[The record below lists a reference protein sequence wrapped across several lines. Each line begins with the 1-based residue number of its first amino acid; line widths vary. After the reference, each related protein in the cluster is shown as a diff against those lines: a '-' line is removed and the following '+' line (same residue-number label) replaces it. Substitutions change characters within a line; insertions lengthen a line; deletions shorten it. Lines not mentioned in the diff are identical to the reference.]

1 MHKYIFVLLFCSLFA
16 GTQETKEDGVDI
28 KVNNV
33 ILKSIGNTDLITP
46 KVKFTK
52 VKFNGIAR
60 LDLIK
65 MCKEQPNH
73 IWCTNNK

>member
-16 GTQETKEDGVDI
+16 GTQETREDGVDI

-46 KVKFTK
+46 K